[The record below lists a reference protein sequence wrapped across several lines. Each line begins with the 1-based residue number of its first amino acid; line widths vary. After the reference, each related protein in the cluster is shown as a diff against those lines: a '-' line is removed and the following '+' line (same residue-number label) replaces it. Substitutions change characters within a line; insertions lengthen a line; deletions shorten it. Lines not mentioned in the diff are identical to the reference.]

1 MLKKHHEV
9 LLCDDAASALILLSN
24 RTIDF
29 VIAEPLESLEFIRK
43 AQEVSP
49 KTSVLLMAPH
59 QAADQANVLE
69 RLLVL
74 APSSPPQTETPGDLN
89 ATLEALEYR
98 ILQETLA
105 VHHYNQVKAAEALGI
120 TRGALQYKM
129 KKYHLADED
138 KKAA

>member
-1 MLKKHHEV
+1 M
-9 LLCDDAASALILLSN
+9 
-24 RTIDF
+24 
-29 VIAEPLESLEFIRK
+29 
-43 AQEVSP
+43 
-49 KTSVLLMAPH
+49 
-59 QAADQANVLE
+59 LE

-74 APSSPPQTETPGDLN
+74 ANPATGNEPRQLKSHELPLEHGDLN

-105 VHHYNQVKAAEALGI
+105 AHNYNQVKAAEALGI

-129 KKYHLADED
+129 KKYHLVDED